1 MPLWRLVLVGH
12 RILGVAGLSDRARSE
27 ELELEVEDAGI
38 DLLRFK
44 AMTVGVHFVDT
55 LELMQIMSIKST
67 KQYGRGPIPSQF
79 AHPTSMTRL
88 RTR

>member
-1 MPLWRLVLVGH
+1 MPLWRLGLVGH

-38 DLLRFK
+38 ALLRFK
-44 AMTVGVHFVDT
+44 AMTMGVHFV
-55 LELMQIMSIKST
+55 ELMQIMSIKST